1 MKKLFYTLAIAAFAL
16 MGVACNRTSEIKV
29 MSYNI
34 RLSSGTIEA
43 DSIYH
48 WEHRKQASLELMHQE
63 QPTVFG
69 LQEACPDQMDYMA
82 ENLPEYDY
90 IGVGRDDGKRKG
102 EFMAIFYKKDE
113 IELLDG
119 GTFWL
124 SETPDKVTKGWD
136 AACFRTCTWTIFK
149 CKDTGKQFAFLNTHL
164 DHKGK
169 VAQQEGMKTIVKK
182 IGELIPKD
190 MPVFLSGDF
199 NTRTDNPIY
208 EPLKAI
214 MADSRELA
222 TETDHRGTY
231 TGWKVRETPVVVDHI
246 FVRGVEV
253 DKFQVLCD
261 KNYGAPYISDH
272 YPVVSRLKIRRD

>member
-69 LQEACPDQMDYMA
+69 LQEACPDQMDYMV
-82 ENLPEYDY
+82 ENLPEYGY

-124 SETPDKVTKGWD
+124 SQTPDQVTKGWD
-136 AACFRTCTWTIFK
+136 AACFRTCTWTILK
-149 CKDTGKQFAFLNTHL
+149 KKDTGKKFVYLNTHL
-164 DHKGK
+164 DHKGQEARK
-169 VAQQEGMKTIVKK
+169 ESIKLIVAKAE
-182 IGELIPKD
+182 ELTGGKL
-190 MPVFLSGDF
+190 PVFITADF
-199 NTRTDNPIY
+199 NSPTTDEIFKPMQ
-208 EPLKAI
+208 EAMLDARVEAPV
-214 MADSRELA
+214 
-222 TETDHRGTY
+222 TDERGTLNCWG
-231 TGWKVRETPVVVDHI
+231 TTPPGVVIDHI
-246 FVRGVEV
+246 FFRGAEAQKFEV
-253 DKFQVLCD
+253 LRDKD
-261 KNYGAPYISDH
+261 YGAPYVSDH
-272 YPVVSRLKIRRD
+272 YPVMLTAIL

>member
-48 WEHRKQASLELMHQE
+48 WEHRKQASLELMHEE

-69 LQEACPDQMDYMA
+69 LQEACPDQMDYMV
-82 ENLPEYDY
+82 ENLPEYGY

-102 EFMAIFYKKDE
+102 EFMSIFYKKDE
-113 IELLDG
+113 VELIDG

-136 AACFRTCTWTIFK
+136 AACFRTCTWTIMK
-149 CKDTGKQFAFLNTHL
+149 KKDTGKKFVYLNTHL
-164 DHKGK
+164 DHMGK
-169 VAQQEGMKTIVKK
+169 VAQRESIKLIVAKAE
-182 IGELIPKD
+182 ELTGGKL
-190 MPVFLSGDF
+190 PVFVTADF
-199 NTRTDNPIY
+199 NVRTTNEIFKPMQSAMKDARVEAPV
-208 EPLKAI
+208 
-214 MADSRELA
+214 
-222 TETDHRGTY
+222 TDERGTLNCWG
-231 TGWKVRETPVVVDHI
+231 TTPPGVVIDHI
-246 FVRGVEV
+246 FFRGAEAQKFEV
-253 DKFQVLCD
+253 LRDKD
-261 KNYGAPYISDH
+261 YGAPYVSDH
-272 YPVVSRLKIRRD
+272 YPVMLTAIL

>member
-48 WEHRKQASLELMHQE
+48 WEHRKQASLNLMHEE

-69 LQEACPDQMDYMA
+69 LQEACPDQMDYMV
-82 ENLPEYDY
+82 ENLPEYGY

-124 SETPDKVTKGWD
+124 SQTPDQVTKGWD
-136 AACFRTCTWTIFK
+136 AACFRTCTWTILK
-149 CKDTGKQFAFLNTHL
+149 KKDTGKKFVYLNTHL
-164 DHKGK
+164 DHKGQEARK
-169 VAQQEGMKTIVKK
+169 ESIKLIVAKAE
-182 IGELIPKD
+182 ELTGGKL
-190 MPVFLSGDF
+190 PVFITADF
-199 NTRTDNPIY
+199 NSPTTNEIFKPMQEAMLDARVEAPVTD
-208 EPLKAI
+208 E
-214 MADSRELA
+214 
-222 TETDHRGTY
+222 RGTLNCWG
-231 TGWKVRETPVVVDHI
+231 TTPPGVVIDHI
-246 FVRGVEV
+246 FYRGAEAQKFEV
-253 DKFQVLCD
+253 LRDKD
-261 KNYGAPYISDH
+261 YGAPYVSDH
-272 YPVVSRLKIRRD
+272 YPVMLTAIL

>member
-69 LQEACPDQMDYMA
+69 LQEACPDQMDYMV
-82 ENLPEYDY
+82 ENLPEYGY

-102 EFMAIFYKKDE
+102 EFMSIFYKKDE
-113 IELLDG
+113 VELIDG

-124 SETPDKVTKGWD
+124 SQTPDQVTKGWD
-136 AACFRTCTWTIFK
+136 AACFRTCTWTILK
-149 CKDTGKQFAFLNTHL
+149 KKDTGKKFVYLNTHL
-164 DHKGK
+164 DHKGQEARK
-169 VAQQEGMKTIVKK
+169 ESIKLIVAKAE
-182 IGELIPKD
+182 ELTGGKL
-190 MPVFLSGDF
+190 PVFITADF
-199 NTRTDNPIY
+199 NSPTTNEIFKPMQEVMLDARVEAPVTD
-208 EPLKAI
+208 E
-214 MADSRELA
+214 
-222 TETDHRGTY
+222 RGTLNCWG
-231 TGWKVRETPVVVDHI
+231 TTPPGVVIDHI
-246 FVRGVEV
+246 FFRGAEAQKFEV
-253 DKFQVLCD
+253 LRDKD
-261 KNYGAPYISDH
+261 YGAPYVSDH
-272 YPVVSRLKIRRD
+272 YPVMLTAIL

>member
-69 LQEACPDQMDYMA
+69 LQEACPDQMDYMV
-82 ENLPEYDY
+82 ENLPEYGY

-102 EFMAIFYKKDE
+102 EFMSIFYKKDE
-113 IELLDG
+113 VELIDG

-124 SETPDKVTKGWD
+124 SQTPDQVTKGWD
-136 AACFRTCTWTIFK
+136 AACFRTCTWTILK
-149 CKDTGKQFAFLNTHL
+149 KKDTGKKFVYLNTHL
-164 DHKGK
+164 DHMGQEARKESIKLIVAKAEELTGGK
-169 VAQQEGMKTIVKK
+169 
-182 IGELIPKD
+182 L
-190 MPVFLSGDF
+190 PVFITADF
-199 NTRTDNPIY
+199 NSPTTNEIFKPMQEAMLDARGEAPVTD
-208 EPLKAI
+208 E
-214 MADSRELA
+214 
-222 TETDHRGTY
+222 RGTLNCWG
-231 TGWKVRETPVVVDHI
+231 TTPPGVVIDHI
-246 FVRGVEV
+246 FFRGAEAQKFEV
-253 DKFQVLCD
+253 LRDKD
-261 KNYGAPYISDH
+261 YGAPYVSDH
-272 YPVVSRLKIRRD
+272 YPVMLTAIL

>member
-69 LQEACPDQMDYMA
+69 LQEACPDQMDYMV
-82 ENLPEYDY
+82 ENLPEYGY

-102 EFMAIFYKKDE
+102 EFMSIFYKKDE
-113 IELLDG
+113 VELIDG

-124 SETPDKVTKGWD
+124 SQTPDQVTKGWD
-136 AACFRTCTWTIFK
+136 AACFRTCTWTILK
-149 CKDTGKQFAFLNTHL
+149 KKDTGKKFVYLNTHL
-164 DHKGK
+164 DHKGQEARK
-169 VAQQEGMKTIVKK
+169 ESIKLIVAKAE
-182 IGELIPKD
+182 ELTGGKL
-190 MPVFLSGDF
+190 PVFITADF
-199 NTRTDNPIY
+199 NSPTTNEIFKPIQEAMLDARVEAPVTD
-208 EPLKAI
+208 E
-214 MADSRELA
+214 
-222 TETDHRGTY
+222 RGTLNCWG
-231 TGWKVRETPVVVDHI
+231 TTPPGVVIDHI
-246 FVRGVEV
+246 FFRGAEAQKFEV
-253 DKFQVLCD
+253 LRDKD
-261 KNYGAPYISDH
+261 YGAPYVSDH
-272 YPVVSRLKIRRD
+272 YPVMLTAIL

>member
-69 LQEACPDQMDYMA
+69 LQEACPDQMDYMV
-82 ENLPEYDY
+82 ENLPEYGY

-102 EFMAIFYKKDE
+102 EFMSIFYKKDE
-113 IELLDG
+113 VELIDG

-124 SETPDKVTKGWD
+124 SQTPDQVTKGWD
-136 AACFRTCTWTIFK
+136 AACFRTCTWTILK
-149 CKDTGKQFAFLNTHL
+149 KKDTGKKFVYLNTHL
-164 DHKGK
+164 DHKGQEARK
-169 VAQQEGMKTIVKK
+169 ESIKLIVAKAE
-182 IGELIPKD
+182 ELTGGKL
-190 MPVFLSGDF
+190 PVFITADF
-199 NTRTDNPIY
+199 NSPTTNEIFKPMQEAMLDARVEAPVTD
-208 EPLKAI
+208 E
-214 MADSRELA
+214 
-222 TETDHRGTY
+222 RGTLNCWG
-231 TGWKVRETPVVVDHI
+231 TTPSGVVIDHI
-246 FVRGVEV
+246 FFRGAEAQKFEV
-253 DKFQVLCD
+253 LRDKD
-261 KNYGAPYISDH
+261 YGAPYVSDH
-272 YPVVSRLKIRRD
+272 YPVMLTAIL

>member
-69 LQEACPDQMDYMA
+69 LQEACPDQMDYMV
-82 ENLPEYDY
+82 ENLPEYGY

-102 EFMAIFYKKDE
+102 EFMSIFYKKDE
-113 IELLDG
+113 VELIDG

-124 SETPDKVTKGWD
+124 SQTPDQVTKGWD
-136 AACFRTCTWTIFK
+136 AACFRTCTWTILK
-149 CKDTGKQFAFLNTHL
+149 KKDTGKKFVYLNTHL
-164 DHKGK
+164 DHKGQEARK
-169 VAQQEGMKTIVKK
+169 ESIKLIVAKAE
-182 IGELIPKD
+182 ELTGGKL
-190 MPVFLSGDF
+190 PVFITADF
-199 NTRTDNPIY
+199 NSPTTNEIFKPLQAVMLDARVEAPVTD
-208 EPLKAI
+208 E
-214 MADSRELA
+214 
-222 TETDHRGTY
+222 RGTLNCWG
-231 TGWKVRETPVVVDHI
+231 TTPPGVVIDHI
-246 FVRGVEV
+246 FFRGAEAQKFEV
-253 DKFQVLCD
+253 LRDKD
-261 KNYGAPYISDH
+261 YGAPYVSDH
-272 YPVVSRLKIRRD
+272 YPVMLTAIL

>member
-69 LQEACPDQMDYMA
+69 LQEACPDQMDYMV
-82 ENLPEYDY
+82 ENLPEYGY

-124 SETPDKVTKGWD
+124 SQTPDQVTKGWD
-136 AACFRTCTWTIFK
+136 AACFRTCTWTILK
-149 CKDTGKQFAFLNTHL
+149 KKDTGKKFVYLNTHL
-164 DHKGK
+164 DHKGQEARK
-169 VAQQEGMKTIVKK
+169 ESIKLIVAKAE
-182 IGELIPKD
+182 ELTGGKL
-190 MPVFLSGDF
+190 PVFITADF
-199 NTRTDNPIY
+199 NSPTTNEIFKPMQSAMKDARVEAPVTD
-208 EPLKAI
+208 E
-214 MADSRELA
+214 
-222 TETDHRGTY
+222 RGTLNCWG
-231 TGWKVRETPVVVDHI
+231 TTPPGVVIDHI
-246 FVRGVEV
+246 FFRGAEAQKFEV
-253 DKFQVLCD
+253 LRDKD
-261 KNYGAPYISDH
+261 YGAPYVSDH
-272 YPVVSRLKIRRD
+272 YPVMLTAIL